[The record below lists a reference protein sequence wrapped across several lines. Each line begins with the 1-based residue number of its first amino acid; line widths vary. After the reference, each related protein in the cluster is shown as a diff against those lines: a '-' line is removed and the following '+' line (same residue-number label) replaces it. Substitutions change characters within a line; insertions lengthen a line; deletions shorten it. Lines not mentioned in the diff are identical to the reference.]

1 MNHSATAATAD
12 RQTAFRVLA
21 ACFIVTVFEGYD
33 LQSIGV
39 AAPLLA
45 KAMALGKAQIGYA
58 LTGTMLG
65 LMAGA
70 TIGGWAGDRF
80 GRAPVLALGCV
91 LFGAGTLLT
100 ALTWDLSSL
109 IGARVITGL
118 GIGAA
123 LPNVMSILAE
133 LTPPE
138 KLASQGTLIFIG
150 FPIGAAAAAFLL
162 PAFPD
167 LGWQAIF
174 VIGGIPPL
182 LIAPAIWH
190 AMPKGRG
197 ARKAV
202 HDEAGLAALFA
213 PGRTITTLAL
223 WSSFSAV
230 LLLLYLYLN
239 WTPSLVVDRGHD
251 PAFGSKAVAIFN
263 IGSIVGALVL
273 GRLVDRFGLFW
284 PALVATAC
292 LGAATAWLSFAQAP
306 TELLVTS
313 ALNGACVVGIQFV
326 LYSIAPGYYPA
337 ALRGLGSGAT
347 VAAGRLGSI
356 VGPFGFGLLLAS
368 GASSQQAVQAILP
381 FVALAALCLL
391 VLAKRPRADRA

>member
-1 MNHSATAATAD
+1 MMNHNASSVAAD
-12 RQTAFRVLA
+12 RSTALRVLA

-65 LMAGA
+65 LMLGA
-70 TIGGWAGDRF
+70 SLGGWAGDRI

-91 LFGAGTLLT
+91 LFGAGSLAT
-100 ALTWDLSSL
+100 ALTWDLGSL
-109 IGARVITGL
+109 IGARIVTGL

-123 LPNVMSILAE
+123 LPNVMSLLAE
-133 LTPPE
+133 VTRPE
-138 KLASQGTLIFIG
+138 KLASQGTLIFVG

-162 PAFPD
+162 PFFPD

-182 LIAPAIWH
+182 LIAPVIWRAI
-190 AMPKGRG
+190 PRQG
-197 ARKAV
+197 ARV
-202 HDEAGLAALFA
+202 HAEPGHQGLKALFTA
-213 PGRTITTLAL
+213 GRATTTLAL

-239 WTPSLVVDRGHD
+239 WTPTLVVDRGHSA
-251 PAFGSKAVAIFN
+251 AFGSKAVAVFN
-263 IGSIVGALVL
+263 IGSIAGALVL
-273 GRLVDRFGLFW
+273 GRLVDRFGLRW
-284 PALVATAC
+284 PALIAVAC
-292 LGAATAWLSFAQAP
+292 LGGATAWLSVAQTPEA
-306 TELLVTS
+306 LLATS
-313 ALNGACVVGIQFV
+313 AINGACVVGIQFV

-356 VGPFGFGLLLAS
+356 LGPFGFGLLLAG
-368 GASSQQAVQAILP
+368 GATSQQAVQAILP
-381 FVALAALCLL
+381 FVVLGALCLAL
-391 VLAKRPRADRA
+391 LSGRKRVNE